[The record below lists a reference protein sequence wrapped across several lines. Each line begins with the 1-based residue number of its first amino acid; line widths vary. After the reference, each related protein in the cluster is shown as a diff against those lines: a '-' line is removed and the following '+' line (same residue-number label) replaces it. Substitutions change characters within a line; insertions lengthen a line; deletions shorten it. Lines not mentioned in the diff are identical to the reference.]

1 MQLLSSLNFK
11 NSRQINLFLAAIIVG
26 IVSYWNNRNGILTT
40 PDSWA
45 YWEGSISIIEGN
57 KFAFL
62 GGGEIYYWP
71 PLFSLYLTFIQM
83 LFNQTGFSLI
93 IAMSLI
99 SALNSFIWSNY
110 VRKIFDQCNSE
121 LKRIALISSLIF
133 VNLFI
138 LQCSAV
144 LLAQF
149 MMLTFIGI
157 IFNSLFD
164 IRNAIS
170 LSKYSLKILILT
182 VAILLGLLTHNSMII
197 FLFATAILLLVE
209 YSQSLVRRLLSS
221 LFILVIPLITWA
233 AVRSSLNQT
242 YSHTHPQSLYK
253 HGEYILQTING
264 IGYFFVSSLSQL
276 QNIRYAFGL
285 IFVSFV
291 IYILLFQ
298 KKLKLDKF
306 HITSLLLVMIS
317 FIILFVLFNIIWI
330 DSQLADRFLWYLLLA
345 TVPIFLYVL
354 REKKVILYLVIFLFL
369 GFSSVKNIRNMLYG
383 TVSPVSIAQQE
394 VFDNNI
400 RPWYY
405 LSSRTNLVIP
415 PESKEISPPTFP
427 WMTRWKQLQL
437 PESERK
443 KVRIISESSKHF

>member
-1 MQLLSSLNFK
+1 MQLLYSLKFK
-11 NSRQINLFLAAIIVG
+11 NSRQIKLFLAAIIVG
-26 IVSYWNNRNGILTT
+26 IFSYWNNRNGILAT

-45 YWEGSISIIEGN
+45 YWEGSISIIEEN

-62 GGGEIYYWP
+62 GGDEIYYWP
-71 PLFSLYLTFIQM
+71 PLFSLYLAFIQI

-99 SALNSFIWSNY
+99 GALNSFIWSNY
-110 VRKIFDQCNSE
+110 VRKLFDQCNSK

-149 MMLTFIGI
+149 MMLAFIGI
-157 IFNSLFD
+157 IFYSLLD
-164 IRNAIS
+164 IRNAIA
-170 LSKYSLKILILT
+170 LSKYSLKIVILT

-197 FLFATAILLLVE
+197 FLFATVILLLVE
-209 YSQSLVRRLLSS
+209 YPQSLVRRLLSS
-221 LFILVIPLITWA
+221 LFILVIPLVTWG
-233 AVRSSLNQT
+233 AVRSYLYQT
-242 YSHTHPQSLYK
+242 YSHTYPHSLYK
-253 HGEYILQTING
+253 PGEYILQTIDG

-276 QNIRYAFGL
+276 QNFRYAFGL
-285 IFVSFV
+285 IFISFV
-291 IYILLFQ
+291 IYILLFP
-298 KKLKLDKF
+298 KKLKLDKV

-317 FIILFVLFNIIWI
+317 FIILFLLFNIIWI
-330 DSQLADRFLWYLLLA
+330 DSPLADRFLWYILLA
-345 TVPIFLYVL
+345 TVPIIFYVL
-354 REKKVILYLVIFLFL
+354 QEKKLILYLVIFLFL
-369 GFSSVKNIRNMLYG
+369 GFSSLKNIRNMLYG
-383 TVSPVSIAQQE
+383 TVSPISITQHT

-405 LSSRTNLVIP
+405 LSSRTNLRTP
-415 PESKEISPPTFP
+415 PGIKQISPPTFP
-427 WMTRWKQLQL
+427 WMLRWQKLTL

-443 KVRIISESSKHF
+443 KVGIILPPSK

>member
-1 MQLLSSLNFK
+1 MQLQPSLNFK
-11 NSRQINLFLAAIIVG
+11 NSRRMNLFLVAIIVG

-45 YWEGSISIIEGN
+45 YWEGSISIIEEN

-62 GGGEIYYWP
+62 GRGEIYYWP
-71 PLFSLYLTFIQM
+71 PLFSLYLAFIQM
-83 LFNQTGFSLI
+83 LLNQTGFSLI
-93 IAMSLI
+93 IAMSFI

-110 VRKIFDQCNSE
+110 VRKIFDQCNSN

-157 IFNSLFD
+157 IFNSLLD
-164 IRNAIS
+164 IRNAFAIG
-170 LSKYSLKILILT
+170 KYSLKILILAI
-182 VAILLGLLTHNSMII
+182 AILLGLLTHNSMII
-197 FLFATAILLLVE
+197 FLFATIFILVVE
-209 YSQSLVRRLLSS
+209 YSQPLVRRLLSS
-221 LFILVIPLITWA
+221 LFILVIPLVTWV
-233 AVRSSLNQT
+233 AVRNSLNQT
-242 YSHTHPQSLYK
+242 YSHAQTQSLYK
-253 HGEYILQTING
+253 PSEYILQTING

-276 QNIRYAFGL
+276 QNVRYAVGL

-291 IYILLFQ
+291 IYILLFR

-306 HITSLLLVMIS
+306 FRTSFLLVIIS
-317 FIILFVLFNIIWI
+317 FIILYVLFNVIWI
-330 DSQLADRFLWYLLLA
+330 DSQLADRFLWYIPLA

-354 REKKVILYLVIFLFL
+354 REKKVILYLVILLLL
-369 GFSSVKNIRNMLYG
+369 GFSSVKNIRSMLYG

-400 RPWYY
+400 HPWYY
-405 LSSRTNLVIP
+405 LSSRTNLRIP
-415 PESKEISPPTFP
+415 PGSKQISPPTFP
-427 WMTRWKQLQL
+427 WMTRWRQLPL
-437 PESERK
+437 PESEK
-443 KVRIISESSKHF
+443 KKIRIIHPPSE